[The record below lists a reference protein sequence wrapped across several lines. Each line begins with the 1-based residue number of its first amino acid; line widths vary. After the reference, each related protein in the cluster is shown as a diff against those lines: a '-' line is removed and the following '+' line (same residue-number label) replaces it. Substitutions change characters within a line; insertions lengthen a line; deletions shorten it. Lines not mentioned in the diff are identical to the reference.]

1 MCTQAKS
8 ILQHLEVRHGVDD
21 AGDGA
26 TSIRSQPAPVQS
38 IPHKEL
44 VGGRYRRNSGDCC
57 VSLQCRS
64 QLGGTGRPKLDE
76 RDADYQKC
84 SVEMHLMLVG
94 EVLLAR

>member
-1 MCTQAKS
+1 
-8 ILQHLEVRHGVDD
+8 
-21 AGDGA
+21 
-26 TSIRSQPAPVQS
+26 
-38 IPHKEL
+38 
-44 VGGRYRRNSGDCC
+44 
-57 VSLQCRS
+57 LQCRS